1 MYKAEFVS
9 APAMLEAYQ
18 KKRLKGNGNKVDKN
32 LLENHQKCKGGNGNI
47 LRYLSN
53 NYLYRQSIFY

>member
-32 LLENHQKCKGGNGNI
+32 LLEDDNQVVRILTFKWKGKNVV
-47 LRYLSN
+47 
-53 NYLYRQSIFY
+53 Q

>member
-9 APAMLEAYQ
+9 APATLEAYQ

-32 LLENHQKCKGGNGNI
+32 LLEDDNQVVRTLTFK
-47 LRYLSN
+47 
-53 NYLYRQSIFY
+53 